1 MYIMNVFYINLDSRT
16 DRKQLVENELNELE
30 WKYER
35 FPAIEKEDG
44 RLGCSMSHLR
54 VLMMAK
60 ERNLDHVVILED
72 DIHFKNPVFFNEHL
86 KKAITHDF
94 DVLLIAGNIR
104 PPITPT
110 DNPNLFRVQKS
121 YTTTG
126 YIVKKHYYD
135 KLIQNYKMGI
145 LQLMKNP
152 EQMGRYEIDVFWD
165 TLQQKDNWFIIMPRT
180 VTQLSDYSDILK
192 KDVNYDHLMLD

>member
-1 MYIMNVFYINLDSRT
+1 MMNVFYINLDSRT
-16 DRKQLVENELNELE
+16 DRKQLIENELNELE

-60 ERNLDHVVILED
+60 ERNLDHVIILED
-72 DIHFKNPVFFNEHL
+72 DIHFKNPRFFNEHL

-165 TLQQKDNWFIIMPRT
+165 TLQQKDHWFIIMPRT
-180 VTQLSDYSDILK
+180 VTQLVDYSDILK
-192 KDVNYDHLMLD
+192 RDVNYDHLMLD

>member
-60 ERNLDHVVILED
+60 ERNLDYVVILED
-72 DIHFKNPVFFNEHL
+72 DIHFQKPRFFNEHF

-126 YIVKKHYYD
+126 YIVKNHYYD

-180 VTQLSDYSDILK
+180 VTQLVDYSDILK
-192 KDVNYDHLMLD
+192 KNVNYDHLMLD

>member
-1 MYIMNVFYINLDSRT
+1 MMNVFYINLDSRT
-16 DRKQLVENELNELE
+16 DRKQLIENELNELE

-54 VLMMAK
+54 VLMIAK
-60 ERNLDHVVILED
+60 ERNLDYVVILED
-72 DIHFKNPVFFNEHL
+72 DIQFKNPVFLNKHI
-86 KKAITHDF
+86 KKAIVRDF

-126 YIVKKHYYD
+126 YIVKNHYYD
-135 KLIQNYKMGI
+135 KIIDNYKMGI

-152 EQMGRYEIDVFWD
+152 QQKGCYEIDVFWD
-165 TLQQKDNWFIIMPRT
+165 KLQKEDYWLIIIPRT
-180 VTQLSDYSDILK
+180 VTQRSDYSDILK
-192 KDVNYDHLMLD
+192 RQVNYDHLMLD

>member
-1 MYIMNVFYINLDSRT
+1 MNVFYINLNSRT
-16 DRKQLVENELNELE
+16 DRKLLVENELNELE

-54 VLMMAK
+54 VLMTAK
-60 ERNLDHVVILED
+60 ERNLDHVIILED
-72 DIHFKNPVFFNEHL
+72 DIHFKKPRFFNEHL

-110 DNPNLFRVQKS
+110 NNPNLFRVQKS

-135 KLIQNYKMGI
+135 KLIHNYKMGI

-165 TLQQKDNWFIIMPRT
+165 TLQQEDNWFIIMPRT
-180 VTQLSDYSDILK
+180 VTQLVDYSDILK
-192 KDVNYDHLMLD
+192 KDINYDHLMLD

>member
-1 MYIMNVFYINLDSRT
+1 MMNVFYINLDSRT
-16 DRKQLVENELNELE
+16 DRKLLVENELNALE

-54 VLMMAK
+54 VLMTAK
-60 ERNLDHVVILED
+60 ERNLDYVVILED
-72 DIHFKNPVFFNEHL
+72 DIQFKNPGFFNEHL
-86 KKAITHDF
+86 KKAIDHDF

-126 YIVKKHYYD
+126 YIVKNHYYD

-180 VTQLSDYSDILK
+180 VTQLVDYSDILK

>member
-1 MYIMNVFYINLDSRT
+1 MNVFYINLDSRT